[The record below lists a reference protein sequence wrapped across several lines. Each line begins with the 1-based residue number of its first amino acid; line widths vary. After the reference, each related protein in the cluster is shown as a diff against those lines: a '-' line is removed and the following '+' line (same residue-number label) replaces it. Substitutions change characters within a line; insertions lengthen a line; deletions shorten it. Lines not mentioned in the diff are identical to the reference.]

1 MTDMDINLED
11 FQQKVNADLVGKV
24 VNIASRCAGFI
35 NKQFDGN
42 LCASVQTDVFDAM
55 TAKAGEIAALYE
67 QCDYSKAMREIMTL
81 ADQANQFIA
90 EEAPW
95 ALIKQDETRA
105 RAHQVCSD
113 GLNLFR
119 LLMVYLKP
127 VIPGLAE
134 RAEQFLNIEP
144 SRGKISNRR
153 CVTTRSILSPP
164 CWRASTKSR
173 STFWLHPQRTLRHQ
187 SPPKHKPMRAMERN
201 LLALR
206 PLPRW
211 TCA

>member
-1 MTDMDINLED
+1 M
-11 FQQKVNADLVGKV
+11 NADLVGKV

-55 TAKAGEIAALYE
+55 TALAGEIAALYE
-67 QCDYSKAMREIMTL
+67 RCDYSKAMREIMTL

-95 ALIKQDETRA
+95 KLIKDGATKS

-119 LLMVYLKP
+119 LLVVYLKP

-144 SRGKISNRR
+144 LSWQDLESPLCDHTINPFTPAGAPRPKAGRPFGCTRR
-153 CVTTRSILSPP
+153 EHYVTKP
-164 CWRASTKSR
+164 AEK
-173 STFWLHPQRTLRHQ
+173 
-187 SPPKHKPMRAMERN
+187 KPMRAMERN

-206 PLPRW
+206 PLPGGLARGED
-211 TCA
+211 CPSSAG

>member
-1 MTDMDINLED
+1 VTDMDINLED

-35 NKQFDGN
+35 NKQFGGH
-42 LCASVQTDVFDAM
+42 LCALVQTDVFDAM

-95 ALIKQDETRA
+95 TLIKNDDTKA

-127 VIPGLAE
+127 VMPGLAE
-134 RAEQFLNIEP
+134 RA
-144 SRGKISNRR
+144 
-153 CVTTRSILSPP
+153 
-164 CWRASTKSR
+164 
-173 STFWLHPQRTLRHQ
+173 
-187 SPPKHKPMRAMERN
+187 
-201 LLALR
+201 
-206 PLPRW
+206 
-211 TCA
+211 